1 MRGNFDYT
9 GKLVRFMLRRERV
22 IAAIWIIVIAL
33 FSIALVPGLDTMFPD
48 NETRENIS
56 LMYDNPIMISMMG
69 PIYEADGVYTTGTI
83 YTGMMLLWVMMS
95 VAIMNIFII
104 IRHTRA
110 DEERWRAEVI
120 RSLPV
125 GRLATVHA
133 AMLTALIINA
143 ILALV
148 TGLGLAAVGTAEM
161 NMNFAGGMLY
171 GAVLGASGLVFAAV
185 TAIFCQL
192 SASSSGAYGL
202 SFLVLGG
209 SYMLRAA
216 GDVGNEI
223 LSLISPLGLA
233 QRTKIYAE
241 NDLLPLFALI
251 AAAIVLAAIAYKL
264 NSVRDLGQ
272 GIIPARPGR
281 YRAKKSLL
289 SSFGLSLRLLK
300 NAIIVWVITMFLLGA
315 SYGSIIGE
323 IDRFVGD
330 SPEYLTLVGIPPDIL
345 ETLSES
351 DKADMIVDG
360 FGGFVTT
367 MMTLIALVPLLM
379 FAMKP
384 KAEEIDGRAEGVLS
398 RSVSRGKYLAGYVII
413 TFIMSIL
420 VQLCSALGL
429 YGAAQSTVT
438 EGVAGETA
446 AVLNPFVLE
455 KLLAANFAYLPAMWL
470 IIGFTVLVVGFFPRA
485 GGVVWGYYGF
495 TCFMALIGNIPDLLP
510 AWVSNLTPF
519 NFIPEI
525 RVTNFDLFPA
535 AENSFAPLAAMT
547 TAAIALTVIGFIGY
561 RKRDLITH

>member
-1 MRGNFDYT
+1 
-9 GKLVRFMLRRERV
+9 
-22 IAAIWIIVIAL
+22 
-33 FSIALVPGLDTMFPD
+33 
-48 NETRENIS
+48 
-56 LMYDNPIMISMMG
+56 MYDNPIMISMMG
-69 PIYEADGVYTTGTI
+69 PIYDIDGEYTTGTI
-83 YTGMMLLWVMMS
+83 YAGMMMLWVMMT
-95 VAIMNIFII
+95 VAIMNIFIV

-125 GRLATVHA
+125 GRLSTVHA
-133 AMLTALIINA
+133 AMLTALIINT
-143 ILALV
+143 ILAV
-148 TGLGLAAVGTAEM
+148 SAGIGLAATGTES
-161 NMNFAGGMLY
+161 MNFAGSMLY
-171 GAVLGASGLVFAAV
+171 GAALGVCGIVFAAI

-216 GDVGNEI
+216 GDVGNEA

-233 QRTKIYAE
+233 QRTKVYAE
-241 NDLLPLFALI
+241 NDLLPLFVLILITIALT
-251 AAAIVLAAIAYKL
+251 ALAYKL
-264 NSVRDLGQ
+264 NSMRDLGQ

-281 YRAKKSLL
+281 REAKKSLL

-300 NAIIVWVITMFLLGA
+300 NAIIVWLITMLLLGA

-330 SPEYLTLVGIPPDIL
+330 SPEYLTLVIGDIEIL

-379 FAMKP
+379 FALKP
-384 KAEEIDGRAEGVLS
+384 KAEEVDGRAEGVLS

-413 TFIMSIL
+413 SFIMSIF
-420 VQLCSALGL
+420 VQLCTALGL
-429 YGAAQSTVT
+429 YGAAASQ
-438 EGVAGETA
+438 EA
-446 AVLNPFVLE
+446 NPFLLE
-455 KLLAANFAYLPAMWL
+455 KLIAANFAYLPAMWL
-470 IIGFTVLVVGFFPRA
+470 IVGLAVLIVGLFPKA

-495 TCFMALIGNIPDLLP
+495 ICFMALIGNIPDLLP
-510 AWVSNLTPF
+510 EWVANLSPF
-519 NFIPEI
+519 KFIPEI

-535 AENSFAPLAAMT
+535 AESSFVPLIILT
-547 TAAIALTVIGFIGY
+547 AIAISLTVIGFIGY
-561 RKRDLITH
+561 RKRDLLTH